1 MITFWA
7 IAGLLV
13 VLTLA
18 LLLWPLMRPS
28 ARVATASPGLNQAVL
43 RDQLREA
50 ERDLAADII
59 SKERFDELKTE
70 LEARVLEDSVGYT
83 EVAPQTAPA
92 RKTALVL
99 ALLIPVASVLAYRA
113 LGQPEA
119 INPPH
124 LAQEEQDTTEL
135 AKQMEG
141 AVAQLAQKLKE
152 KPDNAIGWHMLGRS
166 YLLLQKP
173 ADAAAALRT
182 AAQQAPSN
190 PDVWADLAD
199 AVGMA
204 QGATLV
210 GEPTQLIQKA
220 LALKPDHGKALAL
233 AGSAEFEAGRFTQA
247 RAQWEKLLATVP
259 ADSEAAQGVR
269 ASIAQARAKEG
280 SAAAPEAPAAQAS
293 TATLSGEVSLSPAL
307 AAKAKPEDT
316 VFIFAR
322 AAEGPRVPLAVLKR
336 RVADLPLKF
345 TLDDTL
351 AMQPDLKLSGF
362 AQVVVGVRVSASGSA
377 TGQSGDLVGK
387 SEPVSSKA
395 QGVRVVI
402 DQVTP

>member
-1 MITFWA
+1 
-7 IAGLLV
+7 
-13 VLTLA
+13 
-18 LLLWPLMRPS
+18 
-28 ARVATASPGLNQAVL
+28 
-43 RDQLREA
+43 
-50 ERDLAADII
+50 
-59 SKERFDELKTE
+59 
-70 LEARVLEDSVGYT
+70 
-83 EVAPQTAPA
+83 
-92 RKTALVL
+92 
-99 ALLIPVASVLAYRA
+99 
-113 LGQPEA
+113 
-119 INPPH
+119 
-124 LAQEEQDTTEL
+124 
-135 AKQMEG
+135 
-141 AVAQLAQKLKE
+141 
-152 KPDNAIGWHMLGRS
+152 
-166 YLLLQKP
+166 
-173 ADAAAALRT
+173 
-182 AAQQAPSN
+182 
-190 PDVWADLAD
+190 
-199 AVGMA
+199 
-204 QGATLV
+204 
-210 GEPTQLIQKA
+210 
-220 LALKPDHGKALAL
+220 LAL
-233 AGSAEFEAGRFTQA
+233 AGSAAFEAGRFAQA

-280 SAAAPEAPAAQAS
+280 SAAAPEAPAAMAS